1 MAKHFSQNDLPH
13 RSRPATWL
21 PAWRR
26 TFRGH
31 WRLSGLALACLLL
44 GMGALYSQQS
54 MVKSDVARSG
64 AEPDHTL
71 AVHVDEVD
79 LAFVVTDKRHHWVT
93 DLSAN
98 EVSLRDNGLAP
109 EAIRTFQSE
118 SGLPLRIGL
127 LLDTSGSIQYE
138 LNAEKDAAEQFV
150 SKIVDPAKD
159 QAFVLGFTDKPSVLQ
174 ELTSDRQALASAVEN
189 LTVGG
194 ATAIYD
200 AVELSCQK
208 LAQHKDDR
216 LTGRVLILV
225 TDGMDNSSYMQP
237 EQVIETAVRSNVVVM
252 VLDTQPNANPK
263 DPEYKILQKLAE
275 ETGGQVLLAANK
287 KQVTKAFNQLSSQL
301 RSFYLLAYR
310 PAQFAR
316 DGSYRKIQLKITRHG
331 VHILCRRG
339 YYAANDKD

>member
-1 MAKHFSQNDLPH
+1 MAKNFLPIDLPYKP
-13 RSRPATWL
+13 RPATRL
-21 PAWRR
+21 PAWCSI
-26 TFRGH
+26 FRGQ
-31 WRLSGLALACLLL
+31 WRLLSLVLAWLLL
-44 GMGALYSQQS
+44 SMKPLPGQES
-54 MVKSDVARSG
+54 MVKSDVTRTG
-64 AEPDHTL
+64 AEPEHTL

-79 LAFVVTDKRHHWVT
+79 LSFVVTDKRHHWVT
-93 DLSAN
+93 DLSAD
-98 EVSLRDNGLAP
+98 EVRLRDNGLAP

-127 LLDTSGSIQYE
+127 VLDTSGSIQYE
-138 LNAEKDAAEQFV
+138 FDAEKDAAELFV

-174 ELTSDRQALASAVEN
+174 ELTSDTQALASAVEN

-208 LAQHKDDR
+208 LAQHKDGH

-275 ETGGQVLLAANK
+275 ETGGQVLPAVNK
-287 KQVTKAFNQLSSQL
+287 KQVAKAFTQLSSQL

-310 PAQFAR
+310 PAQFTR
-316 DGSYRKIQLKITRHG
+316 DGSYRKIQLKTTRHG